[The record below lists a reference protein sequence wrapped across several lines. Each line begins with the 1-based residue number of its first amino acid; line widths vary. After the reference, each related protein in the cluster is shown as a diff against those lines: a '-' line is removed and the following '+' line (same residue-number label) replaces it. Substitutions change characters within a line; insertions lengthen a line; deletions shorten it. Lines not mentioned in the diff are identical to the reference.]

1 MNQFFHRTYTHP
13 VDGTTLDMKMLCN
26 WYWYDETAILETGKG
41 TKDWNF
47 YRYAETL
54 LSAAEAIA
62 QSSGVNAEA
71 AGIFGDK
78 LRHVLTWKVRMFLQS
93 LPSFKD

>member
-1 MNQFFHRTYTHP
+1 MWVNVYGVSERYLNVYGEKDLRAQMNQFFHRTYTHP

-62 QSSGVNAEA
+62 QSRWG
-71 AGIFGDK
+71 K
-78 LRHVLTWKVRMFLQS
+78 R
-93 LPSFKD
+93 

>member
-1 MNQFFHRTYTHP
+1 
-13 VDGTTLDMKMLCN
+13 MLCN

-71 AGIFGDK
+71 AGYLAQVKARANMEGKDVSTIASELQRLGKQAFIEEC
-78 LRHVLTWKVRMFLQS
+78 WKDLG
-93 LPSFKD
+93 